1 MSLAE
6 RLVTQNN
13 IRIGYQPTQRLKPIR
28 GGSGELSEQEIQERA
43 EMLKRAFQ
51 ATPAKPKKDKPEV
64 NNLPIARN
72 YQVLKDQPEKTS
84 GFKRFLNKLTDPLKK
99 AKDSLPELK
108 QNPMAFITPERGSKR
123 WKIRNSLLATAGTIA
138 IAAAGFVALKGGE
151 KNPTE
156 IYKDAVNI
164 QNPTSAAVSTI
175 FPEQKP
181 SQTEFKPVVV
191 TSAPVIIT
199 REEFDQKIT
208 ENFEKQQ
215 PTAVNQ
221 IEHAAPVIES
231 PVANYI
237 DKLTQEPPKQTLA
250 PQLPISSLAEIK
262 SYEVVQ
268 LRPGDTIWDLARE
281 HLIRKNK
288 RVPTN
293 AEILVTAKR
302 ICQEEGITVE
312 EWGIK
317 GHVSDRALPVGLS
330 VVISS

>member
-51 ATPAKPKKDKPEV
+51 ATPAKPKKDRPET
-64 NNLPIARN
+64 NNQPIAGN
-72 YQVLKDQPEKTS
+72 YQILEDQPEKTS

-123 WKIRNSLLATAGTIA
+123 WKIRNSLLVTAGTIA
-138 IAAAGFVALKGGE
+138 IAAAGIVAVKGGE
-151 KNPTE
+151 KTPAE
-156 IYKDAVNI
+156 IYKNGI
-164 QNPTSAAVSTI
+164 NRQNPTSAGVSMI
-175 FPEQKP
+175 ISEPKS
-181 SQTEFKPVVV
+181 SQIGFTPAEVKSTPI
-191 TSAPVIIT
+191 VIA
-199 REEFDQKIT
+199 REEFDQKVK
-208 ENFEKQQ
+208 EHLEKQQ
-215 PTAVNQ
+215 PVTVNQ
-221 IEHAAPVIES
+221 TKPETPAIELPV
-231 PVANYI
+231 
-237 DKLTQEPPKQTLA
+237 DKLTQEPPRQTLER
-250 PQLPISSLAEIK
+250 QLPTSSIDEIK

-302 ICQEEGITVE
+302 ICQQEGITVK
-312 EWGIK
+312 EWDIK